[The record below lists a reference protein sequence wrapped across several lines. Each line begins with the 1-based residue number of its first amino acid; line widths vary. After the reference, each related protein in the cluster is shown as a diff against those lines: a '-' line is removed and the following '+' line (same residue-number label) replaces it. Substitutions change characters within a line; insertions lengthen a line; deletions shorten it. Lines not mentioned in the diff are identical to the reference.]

1 MRLGVFLDERREDGS
16 VNVHYRIFR
25 ATLCTWDELFEEAA
39 AFASALGFEKVINIS
54 HSADGGNG
62 TVVVWYW
69 HAEGDPEP
77 NATPG

>member
-1 MRLGVFLDERREDGS
+1 MDVR
-16 VNVHYRIFR
+16 YRQFR
-25 ATLCTWDELFEEAA
+25 GTLCTWDELFEEAGRFA
-39 AFASALGFEKVINIS
+39 AELGFEKVINIS

-77 NATPG
+77 GSGPG